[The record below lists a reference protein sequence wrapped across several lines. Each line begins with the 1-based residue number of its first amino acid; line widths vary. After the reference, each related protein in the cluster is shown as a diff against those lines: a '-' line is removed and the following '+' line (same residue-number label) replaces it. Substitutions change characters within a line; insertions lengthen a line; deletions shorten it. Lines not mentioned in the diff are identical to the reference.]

1 MQRGVLILAFLVATA
16 CLLIGIRLNVYEAR
30 KPALEIQL
38 AQVLD
43 AQKTIAARLEN
54 IEKEQKNIA
63 TGLQNIQRPTR
74 MPEAPQ
80 RPVEDLNKVYEI
92 PQGASLIKGEKTAS
106 VTIVEFSD
114 FQCPFSKRFHTVILD
129 VLKAYPKDVKFIF
142 KNFPLGFHQ
151 NAKPAAKATL
161 AAAEQGKYWEMVEL
175 IFENQASLSAEKFV
189 ELAGQL
195 KLNVEKFKNDLQQ
208 KDAQYEKMIQDDMSL
223 GMSVEVPGTPT
234 FYLNGKKTRA
244 RDLETF
250 KSEIDAI
257 LKK

>member
-161 AAAEQGKYWEMVEL
+161 AAA
-175 IFENQASLSAEKFV
+175 
-189 ELAGQL
+189 
-195 KLNVEKFKNDLQQ
+195 
-208 KDAQYEKMIQDDMSL
+208 
-223 GMSVEVPGTPT
+223 
-234 FYLNGKKTRA
+234 
-244 RDLETF
+244 
-250 KSEIDAI
+250 
-257 LKK
+257 